1 MPLSPSL
8 QTLYADLVQQVLDRQ
23 AKAGSVYT
31 QKNGGA
37 AFLYARRTVG
47 TVRIDEYLGPASDP
61 DVIARAALIRQEQA
75 LARQRRKTVSA
86 LKRSGVPAPNL
97 PLGRVL
103 DVMSDAGLFDSGV
116 LVGTAAY
123 QCYSPLIGVA
133 LPSATLMTQDADFA
147 TAELAI
153 AANDGQATMLDILQR
168 ADPSFRAL
176 PGLKPKAPP
185 VSFRSADGFRVD
197 MLTPIYRRSDT
208 NPMPLPKLAAGATPL
223 QYLSWLIAEH
233 VPAVVLS
240 GSGILIKVPS
250 PARFAVHK
258 LIIAQRRRADERL
271 KRQKD
276 LLQAK
281 ALMSALRETDPEPL
295 KSALRSARARGKDGW
310 SDPIRQ
316 SMAEI
321 GVKTDR

>member
-47 TVRIDEYLGPASDP
+47 AIRIDDYLGPASDLS
-61 DVIARAALIRQEQA
+61 VIARAALIRQEQA

-168 ADPSFRAL
+168 ADASFRAV
-176 PGLKPKAPP
+176 PGLKLKAPP
-185 VSFRSADGFRVD
+185 ASFRSADGFRVD
-197 MLTPIYRRSDT
+197 MLTPIYRRSDA

-223 QYLSWLIAEH
+223 QYLSWLIADA

-240 GSGILIKVPS
+240 GPGILIKVPS

-258 LIIAQRRRADERL
+258 LIIAQRRRPDERL

-281 ALMSALRETDPEPL
+281 ALISALRETDPEPL
-295 KSALRSARARGKDGW
+295 KSALRSARARGKVGW
-310 SDPIRQ
+310 SDPISQ
-316 SMAEI
+316 SLTEI
-321 GVKTDR
+321 GV